1 MSMFALLG
9 GGVRAMV
16 WIREQRKIK
25 KKNIKG
31 TTKALVANLD
41 ITSEH

>member
-25 KKNIKG
+25 KNIKG

>member
-16 WIREQRKIK
+16 WIREQRK
-25 KKNIKG
+25 KNIKG